1 MIKYW
6 SKTMRSLETLKQ
18 FIRPFFKLGKCI
30 TYLKFGRLH
39 SWYAVKGRGFGG
51 NLQKVREQSDT
62 ECKHKQIDML
72 AFQNN

>member
-6 SKTMRSLETLKQ
+6 LKTMRSLETLKQ
-18 FIRPFFKLGKCI
+18 FIRPFCKLGKCI

-39 SWYAVKGRGFGG
+39 SWYAVKGSGFGG
-51 NLQKVREQSDT
+51 NLRNQSDT

>member
-6 SKTMRSLETLKQ
+6 SKTMRSQETLKQ
-18 FIRPFFKLGKCI
+18 FIRPFCKLGKCI

-39 SWYAVKGRGFGG
+39 AVKGSGFGG
-51 NLQKVREQSDT
+51 NLQKVRKQSDS